1 MTRPRALVVDDK
13 DNIVKLLSRV
23 LSPEFDVTTADDGT
37 RALGLIAG
45 QTFDIVISDIRMPGA
60 DGMAV
65 LQETRRL
72 QPDTEVILMTAFA
85 TVEAAV
91 DAMKQGAYDYLQKP
105 FDPDEALLLARRA
118 AERKHLRTQARDL
131 KAALAGA
138 HRFENLIAESLPMR
152 KVLDLAQRAAS
163 SDVTVAVTGESGVGK
178 EVVARA
184 IHRASARA
192 QHSFIAINCGAMPE
206 ALFEAELF
214 GYTKGAFTGA
224 SHERRGLF
232 EEASAGTLFL
242 DEIGELP
249 LTMQVKLNRVLQEHS
264 IRRVGESAER
274 RVDVRVIAATNVDL
288 PAAVAS
294 GRFREDLFYRINVF
308 PIRVPPLRERP
319 ADIPLL
325 ARAFLDRYHRD
336 GQPDSFTPDALT
348 ALLDHD
354 WPGNVRELENV
365 VQRALAVSDGPRI
378 TAAALGEEV
387 GHRSHRGSPTASGA
401 LETLTY
407 RDMLESARERATR
420 EYLAAIMRD
429 VGGNVTQ
436 AAERAG
442 IERES
447 MHRLLKK
454 HGVRSE
460 DFKPK
465 GS

>member
-1 MTRPRALVVDDK
+1 MTRPRVLVVDDK
-13 DNIVKLLSRV
+13 DNIVKLLSRI

-37 RALGLIAG
+37 RALGLIAT
-45 QTFDIVISDIRMPGA
+45 QPFDVVISDIRMPGA

-65 LQETRRL
+65 LQETHRL

-85 TVEAAV
+85 TVQAAV

-105 FDPDEALLLARRA
+105 FEPDEALLLAHRA

-131 KAALAGA
+131 KAALASA
-138 HRFENLIAESLPMR
+138 HRFENLIAESPPMR
-152 KVLDLAQRAAS
+152 TVLDLVKRAAA
-163 SDVTVAVTGESGVGK
+163 SDVTVLITGESGVGK

-184 IHRASARA
+184 IHHASARA
-192 QHSFIAINCGAMPE
+192 PHRFVAINCGAMPE

-214 GYTKGAFTGA
+214 GYAKGAFTGA
-224 SHERRGLF
+224 NHDRSGLF
-232 EEASAGTLFL
+232 EDASGSTLFL

-249 LTMQVKLNRVLQEHS
+249 LAMQVKLNRALQERTV
-264 IRRVGESAER
+264 RRVGDSAER
-274 RVDVRVIAATNVDL
+274 PVDVRVIAATNVDL
-288 PAAVAS
+288 PAAVAG

-319 ADIPLL
+319 SDIPLL
-325 ARAFLDRYHRD
+325 AGLFVERYRRD
-336 GQPDSFTPDALT
+336 GQADGFSPDALA
-348 ALLDHD
+348 ALVDHE

-365 VQRALAVSDGPRI
+365 VQRALAVSDGPKI
-378 TAAALGEEV
+378 AAAAFVEHLGAA
-387 GHRSHRGSPTASGA
+387 HSRSFAGA
-401 LETLTY
+401 KLETLSY
-407 RDMLESARERATR
+407 RDMLETARERATR
-420 EYLAAIMRD
+420 DYLVAIMKD

-436 AAERAG
+436 AGQRAG

-454 HGVRSE
+454 HGVRSD